1 MQTFQFT
8 LAGVRLTC
16 VPRFSDT
23 CHFFARDPSASS
35 AAEQE
40 AAPPV
45 TIPQSHW
52 SWLAEQGGVADAVA
66 EYSELS
72 FFCSEALM
80 PFQRVVIH
88 AAAVRWHDR
97 AWLICG
103 MSGVGKSTQ
112 VHWLQAL
119 RPGEFSVICGD
130 RPVLEFQNERI
141 LVHPSVW
148 NGKEGWRGA
157 DAAPLAGVILLTRGK
172 ENKLSPLP
180 EVYAAVSLFPML
192 FFSGW
197 DVERIKQA
205 ADYATRLIRAVP
217 RWLLQ
222 TYQVPDSTRLL
233 LETVFPAQADLPQQP
248 SE

>member
-1 MQTFQFT
+1 MEPFQIT

-16 VPRFSDT
+16 EPRFSET
-23 CHFFARDPSASS
+23 RNYFLRFPVASEPAAVSSPDPVSI
-35 AAEQE
+35 
-40 AAPPV
+40 PPV
-45 TIPQSHW
+45 HW
-52 SWLAEQGGVADAVA
+52 DFTHQTHIAAKAAS
-66 EYSELS
+66 EYSELTAFLS
-72 FFCSEALM
+72 DALM

-103 MSGVGKSTQ
+103 KSGVGKSTQ

-148 NGKEGWRGA
+148 NGKEGWCGA
-157 DAAPLAGVILLTRGK
+157 ETTPLAGVILLLRGA
-172 ENKLSPLP
+172 ENSLQPLSVPA
-180 EVYAAVSLFPML
+180 AAVTLFPSF

-197 DVERIKQA
+197 NVERIHRA
-205 ADYATRLIRAVP
+205 ADLASRMIQSVP
-217 RWLLQ
+217 RWVLKSF
-222 TYQVPDSTRLL
+222 QVPDSTNLL
-233 LETVFPAQADLPQQP
+233 LETVFSDA
-248 SE
+248 SEHE